1 MSQTLEQHQLAVE
14 LLEALNLTDI
24 RLEQRADDSYNF
36 TGWDSPLTETN
47 GAAKTLKRGI
57 LRLRKRRL

>member
-1 MSQTLEQHQLAVE
+1 LAVE